1 MSKTIRVEEGTYEL
15 LSRLKGDDES
25 FDDAIERLVALR
37 RERIE
42 EGAGFWAE
50 TDGAEKAR
58 SARKS
63 MKEDVG
69 TNGTVR

>member
-15 LSRLKGDDES
+15 LTRLKGDDES
-25 FDDAIERLVALR
+25 FDDAIERLVELR

-42 EGAGFWAE
+42 EGAGFWAG

-58 SARKS
+58 EARQS

-69 TNGTVR
+69 K